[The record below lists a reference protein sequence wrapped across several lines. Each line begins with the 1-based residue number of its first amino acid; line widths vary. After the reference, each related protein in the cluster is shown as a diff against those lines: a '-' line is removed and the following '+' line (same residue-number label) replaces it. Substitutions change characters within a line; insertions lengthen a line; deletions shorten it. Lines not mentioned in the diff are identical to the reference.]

1 MEAESEHLFV
11 RLNLVTSDLLYSR
24 AGCHLCEDAEA
35 VLDKFGWP
43 YIRIEISSEEELE
56 RLYGWDVPVLVR
68 GGAVL
73 LKGVITRSRLIKLT
87 SDSVE

>member
-1 MEAESEHLFV
+1 M
-11 RLNLVTSDLLYSR
+11 TPDLLYSR

-35 VLDKFGWP
+35 ALDKLGWL
-43 YIRIEISSEEELE
+43 YTRTDISGDPELE

-73 LKGVITRSRLIKLT
+73 LKGVITRSRLLKLT
-87 SDSVE
+87 PDG

>member
-1 MEAESEHLFV
+1 M
-11 RLNLVTSDLLYSR
+11 TPDLLYSR

-35 VLDKFGWP
+35 ALIALSWP
-43 YIRIEISSEEELE
+43 YTRTEISGDSELE

-73 LKGVITRSRLIKLT
+73 LKGVITRSRLLKLT
-87 SDSVE
+87 PDG

>member
-1 MEAESEHLFV
+1 MTPDPA
-11 RLNLVTSDLLYSR
+11 TPDLLYSR

-35 VLDKFGWP
+35 ALDKLGWP
-43 YIRIEISSEEELE
+43 YTRIEISGDPELE

-73 LKGVITRSRLIKLT
+73 LKGVITQARMLKL
-87 SDSVE
+87 SFRD

>member
-1 MEAESEHLFV
+1 MEAGSGHLFV
-11 RLNLVTSDLLYSR
+11 TPNLMTPDLLYSR

-35 VLDKFGWP
+35 ALDRIGWL
-43 YIRIEISSEEELE
+43 YTRIEISGEDELE

-73 LKGVITRSRLIKLT
+73 LKGVITPPRLLKLT
-87 SDSVE
+87 LSSSD